1 MSPLDHKL
9 LRDLRRLWLQA
20 VAVGTVLGC
29 GIAIFVMATGMYASL
44 EAARDRYYATSLM
57 ADLAGSLVRAP
68 ERIAAELAA
77 VPGVAGFE
85 ARVSGVGLLSLVG
98 VAEPVSA
105 RLVSLPAE
113 RRPRVNDLVL
123 KHGRWPDASRSA
135 EVLVNEAFAEAHGI
149 EPGLRVPLLV
159 RGQRKW
165 VEIVGIASSPEFVF
179 AVAPGDIL
187 PEPRRFGVLWMG
199 REALGRALDLD
210 GAFNDVVLRLQGDA
224 DRPAVITAIDTRLA
238 RYGGRGLYGR
248 DRMLSARYLA
258 DELSQLRTL
267 ASILPPIFLLVAV
280 FLINVTLSR
289 LVATERANI
298 GLLKAFGYANATIG
312 LHYAKFALAFC
323 LGAAVL
329 GIVLGDFVGG
339 HMATVYQA
347 VYRLP
352 DLPFSAG
359 PLVHLG
365 ALAVA
370 LVAAVL
376 GAISAVRRAVGLAPA
391 VALSPPA
398 PTMFRRFG
406 ERLEARMRRM
416 DARSRMLARRIL
428 RFPRRS
434 ATTVGGIA
442 LALALLVMSEHFP
455 IAVDRIIS
463 INFGMTQ
470 RMDVTLTFAEREHDR
485 VLREVARLPGVL
497 QVEPLRTAEVIF
509 SVVGESVVGGARG
522 NRRER
527 EAVLGIPRGA
537 LLNRVVG
544 TDLQIVEP
552 GAEGLTLST
561 GLAGKLGVSVGDRL
575 RFEATDGQRVI
586 AEITVIRIVQP
597 FLGSAAYMER
607 EALGRLLRE
616 PSRVDSAYLLIDAA
630 ARERLNRRLKEIPAV
645 VGVTY
650 ADNAERSLR
659 QLFEQGAGF
668 FSFMFLVFSLL
679 MAAGVAFSAARVTLG
694 EQERDLATLR
704 VLGFRR
710 REASAVLLGELGVLL
725 AVAIP
730 LGLALGAGLSRW
742 MMEQFETEIFSFPYV
757 LDVPTY
763 ARAALFVILAVV
775 TAALWVRR
783 DIDRLDLVAVLKSRE

>member
-1 MSPLDHKL
+1 MSPLDRKL

-105 RLVSLPAE
+105 RLVSLPAD

-123 KHGRWPDASRSA
+123 KRGRWPDASRSA
-135 EVLVNEAFAEAHGI
+135 EVLVNEAFAEAHRI

-199 REALGRALDLD
+199 REPLGRALDLD

-224 DRPAVITAIDTRLA
+224 DRPAVIAAIDTRLA

-352 DLPFSAG
+352 ELPFSAG
-359 PLVHLG
+359 PLVHLA

-376 GAISAVRRAVGLAPA
+376 GAVSAVRRAVGLAPA

-398 PTMFRRFG
+398 PTMFRRLG
-406 ERLEARMRRM
+406 ERFEARMRRM

-463 INFGMTQ
+463 INFGVTQ

-497 QVEPLRTAEVIF
+497 QVEPLRTTEVIF
-509 SVVGESVVGGARG
+509 SVAGDARG

-537 LLNRVVG
+537 LLNRIVG
-544 TDLQIVEP
+544 TDLHIVEP

-561 GLAGKLGVSVGDRL
+561 GLARKLGVRVGDRL
-575 RFEATDGQRVI
+575 RVEATDGQRVV
-586 AEITVIRIVQP
+586 AEITVIRVVQP

-630 ARERLNRRLKEIPAV
+630 ARERLNQRLKEIPAV

-725 AVAIP
+725 AVAVP

-763 ARAALFVILAVV
+763 ARAALFVIIAVV
-775 TAALWVRR
+775 AAALWVRR

>member
-1 MSPLDHKL
+1 MKPLDRKL

-20 VAVGTVLGC
+20 LAVGTVLGS

-68 ERIAAELAA
+68 QRLSTELAA
-77 VPGVAGFE
+77 VPGVAGLE
-85 ARVSGVGLLSLVG
+85 ARVAGVGLLSLVD

-105 RLVSLPAE
+105 RLVSLPAG
-113 RRPRVNDLVL
+113 RRPSVNDLVL
-123 KHGRWPDASRSA
+123 KSGRWPDAARSA

-149 EPGLRVPLLV
+149 NPGLRVPLLV

-187 PEPRRFGVLWMG
+187 PEPRRFGVLWMN
-199 REALGRALDLD
+199 REAIGRALDLD
-210 GAFNDVVLRLQGDA
+210 GAFNDVVLRLQADA
-224 DRPAVITAIDTRLA
+224 DRRAVIAAIDARLA

-248 DRMLSARYLA
+248 DRMLSARYLN

-298 GLLKAFGYANATIG
+298 GLLKAFGYGNGTIG

-323 LGAAVL
+323 LGAAAL
-329 GIVLGDFVGG
+329 GIMLGNYVGRY
-339 HMATVYQA
+339 MADVYLL

-352 DLPFSAG
+352 ELPFRAG

-370 LVAAVL
+370 LTAAIL
-376 GAISAVRRAVGLAPA
+376 GAVSSVRRAVRLAPA

-398 PTMFRRFG
+398 PTTFRRFG
-406 ERLEARMRRM
+406 EQMEHRLRAM

-434 ATTVGGIA
+434 ATTVAGIA

-470 RMDVTLTFAEREHDR
+470 RMQVTLTFAEREHER

-497 QVEPLRTAEVIF
+497 QVEPLRTAEVIL
-509 SVVGESVVGGARG
+509 SAADGGSG
-522 NRRER
+522 LRRER

-544 TDLQIVEP
+544 TDLRVVEP
-552 GAEGLTLST
+552 RAEGLTLAG
-561 GLAGKLGVSVGDRL
+561 GLARKLGVQVGDRL
-575 RFEATDGQRVI
+575 RLEATDGPRVI
-586 AEITVIRIVQP
+586 TEVTVVGIVQP
-597 FLGSAAYMER
+597 FLGSAAYMEQQ
-607 EALGRLLRE
+607 ALGRLLRE
-616 PSRVDSAYLLIDAA
+616 PARVDSAYLLIDALQ
-630 ARERLNRRLKEIPAV
+630 RERLNARLKEIPAI

-668 FSFMFLVFSLL
+668 FSFMFRAFSLL

-725 AVAIP
+725 AVAVP

-742 MMEQFETEIFSFPYV
+742 MMAQFETEIFSFPFV
-757 LDVPTY
+757 FDLNAY
-763 ARAALFVILAVV
+763 ARAAVFVIAAVTV
-775 TAALWVRR
+775 AALWVRR
-783 DIDRLDLVAVLKSRE
+783 DVDRLDLVAVLKSRE

>member
-1 MSPLDHKL
+1 MSPLDRKL

-44 EAARDRYYATSLM
+44 EAARDRYYASARM

-68 ERIAAELAA
+68 ERLAAELAA
-77 VPGVAGFE
+77 LPGVAGFE
-85 ARVSGVGLLSLVG
+85 ARVSGVGLLTLAN

-105 RLVSLPAE
+105 RLVSLPAD

-123 KHGRWPDASRSA
+123 KRGRWPDATRTA
-135 EVLVNEAFAEAHGI
+135 EVLVNEAFAEAHRI
-149 EPGLRVPLLV
+149 EPGLRIPLLV

-165 VEIVGIASSPEFVF
+165 VEIVGVASSPEFVF

-187 PEPRRFGVLWMG
+187 PEPRRFGVLWMN
-199 REALGRALDLD
+199 REALSRALDLD
-210 GAFNDVVLRLQGDA
+210 GAFNDVVLRLQRDA
-224 DRPAVITAIDTRLA
+224 DRRTVIAEVDARLA
-238 RYGGRGLYGR
+238 RYGGRGVYGR

-280 FLINVTLSR
+280 FLLNVTLSR

-298 GLLKAFGYANATIG
+298 GLLKAFGYGNAAIG
-312 LHYAKFALAFC
+312 LHYAKFALVFC
-323 LGAAVL
+323 CGAALLGVVL
-329 GIVLGDFVGG
+329 GQRVGG
-339 HMATVYQA
+339 YMAEVYLA

-352 DLPFSAG
+352 ELPFRAG
-359 PLVHLG
+359 PLVYLG

-370 LVAAVL
+370 MVAAVL
-376 GAISAVRRAVGLAPA
+376 GAIAAVRRAVRLAPS

-398 PTMFRRFG
+398 PTTFRRFG
-406 ERLEARMRRM
+406 ERLEQRLRNLG
-416 DARSRMLARRIL
+416 ARSRMLARRIL

-442 LALALLVMSEHFP
+442 LALALLIMSEHFP

-463 INFGMTQ
+463 VNFGVTQ
-470 RMDVTLTFAEREHDR
+470 RMDVTLTFAEREHER
-485 VLREVARLPGVL
+485 VLRELRRLPGVL
-497 QVEPLRTAEVIF
+497 QVEPLRTAEVIL
-509 SVVGESVVGGARG
+509 EVGGDSRG
-522 NRRER
+522 TRRER

-537 LLNRVVG
+537 LLNRIVG
-544 TDLQIVEP
+544 TDLDVVEP
-552 GAEGLTLST
+552 AAEGLTLSN
-561 GLAGKLGVSVGDRL
+561 GLAGKLGVRVGDRL
-575 RFEATDGQRVI
+575 RLQATDGQRVNV
-586 AEITVIRIVQP
+586 EVTVVRIVQP
-597 FLGSAAYMER
+597 FLGTAAYMER

-616 PSRVDSAYLLIDAA
+616 PARVDSAYLLIDAA
-630 ARERLNRRLKEIPAV
+630 ERERLNPRLKEIPAI

-659 QLFEQGAGF
+659 QMFDQGAGF
-668 FSFMFLVFSLL
+668 FAAMFRAFSLL

-725 AVAIP
+725 AVALP
-730 LGLALGAGLSRW
+730 LGLLLGAALSSW
-742 MMEQFETEIFSFPYV
+742 MMTQFETELFSFPFV
-757 LDVPTY
+757 FDVPTY
-763 ARAALFVILAVV
+763 ARAALFVIGAVAV
-775 TAALWVRR
+775 AALWVRR
-783 DIDRLDLVAVLKSRE
+783 DVDRLDLVGVLKSRE